1 MTLTAEL
8 PLVCSGVALALV
20 AILRALPWR
29 ERPPV
34 LALTLAVGAFGGL
47 APLLAYPFVP
57 QTDLNLRALWEW
69 SAVGGPTIQA
79 SYQLDGIGAIGAA
92 LGTAYAVACLFAA
105 TRSERSPLLPALVL
119 ANGLATIALAVTDD
133 LIASTVLLGV
143 LAAFTA
149 AAALLVAPPRAAARI
164 AAYLAFGLQGF
175 VLAALLLS
183 RFGGASFR
191 FGDIRPTAISPGIVL
206 TASIGAALFAGLYP
220 FVPWRYQRARARTH
234 EREML
239 RGLLAMPA
247 GIGASLVLLRLLG
260 VTRTDISTLGLPGV
274 DGWVRVLAAI
284 GIVASVVVVAI
295 RRRVIP
301 GRSIAVGAFL
311 LACALAYPQL
321 HWSHLV
327 LAAAVLTIAY
337 AAAVSLAH
345 PEEWEVARYDVA
357 LATLWIALALG
368 TPVSLAAALVL
379 LAGDAAV
386 AVAESVW
393 LPPHREQL
401 VLVAGSTILVAGLV
415 ALAAGALEAGDALS
429 VALAIV
435 AVAAVLALQLVHLAR
450 RAQMAAMP
458 IALEATAAATAF
470 LAATLLAIVMAPAVS
485 AGVAVTVG
493 RTFPPAAAAAPLA
506 VPALL
511 ALAVLVGTAARSVR
525 PLVPDPGPF
534 VDVLRLVVRLA
545 DPVPAGEAVFTA
557 VDWTAT
563 RLATGL
569 GFFERRAGV
578 GLAAILIVALLVWS
592 VR

>member
-8 PLVCSGVALALV
+8 PLVCSALALALV
-20 AILRALPWR
+20 ATLRALPWR
-29 ERPPV
+29 ERPAV
-34 LALTLAVGAFGGL
+34 LGLTLAIGAVGGL

-57 QTDLNLRALWEW
+57 QTNLDLHALWEW

-79 SYQLDGIGAIGAA
+79 SYRLDGIGAIGAA
-92 LGTAYAVACLFAA
+92 LGTAYAVASLFAA

-143 LAAFTA
+143 LAALTA
-149 AAALLVAPPRAAARI
+149 AAALLVTPPRAAARI
-164 AAYLAFGLQGF
+164 AAYLAFGLQAF
-175 VLAALLLS
+175 VLAALLIS

-206 TASIGAALFAGLYP
+206 AASIGAALFAGLYP
-220 FVPWRYQRARARTH
+220 FVPWRYQRARGRAT
-234 EREML
+234 ERETL

-274 DGWVRVLAAI
+274 DGSVRMLAAVAI
-284 GIVASVVVVAI
+284 LVAVAIVAV

-301 GRSIAVGAFL
+301 GRSIAVGALL
-311 LACALAYPQL
+311 LAGALAYPQIR
-321 HWSHLV
+321 WSHVV
-327 LAAAVLTIAY
+327 LAAALLTIAY

-393 LPPHREQL
+393 LPPHREHL
-401 VLVAGSTILVAGLV
+401 VLVSGSTILVAGLV
-415 ALAAGALEAGDALS
+415 ALAAGALDAGETPS
-429 VALAIV
+429 VALAVV
-435 AVAAVLALQLVHLAR
+435 AVAAVLALQLAHLAR
-450 RAQMAAMP
+450 RAQTAAMP
-458 IALEATAAATAF
+458 VALEATAAATAF
-470 LAATLLAIVMAPAVS
+470 LAATFLAVIVAPAVHT
-485 AGVAVTVG
+485 GIAVTIG
-493 RTFPPAAAAAPLA
+493 RTFPPAAASAPLA
-506 VPALL
+506 VPVLIAF
-511 ALAVLVGTAARSVR
+511 AVLVGAAVRSAR
-525 PLVPDPGPF
+525 PLVPDHGPF
-534 VDVLRLVVRLA
+534 VDVPRLVVRLA
-545 DPVPAGEAVFTA
+545 DPVPAGEAAFAA

-563 RLATGL
+563 RLAAVL

-578 GLAAILIVALLVWS
+578 GLAAVLILALLVWS

>member
-8 PLVCSGVALALV
+8 PLLCSALALALV

-29 ERPPV
+29 ERPAV
-34 LALTLAVGAFGGL
+34 LALTLAIGAFGGL

-57 QTDLNLRALWEW
+57 QTNLDLHALWEW

-79 SYQLDGIGAIGAA
+79 SYRLDGIGAIGAA
-92 LGTAYAVACLFAA
+92 LGTAYAVASLFAA

-133 LIASTVLLGV
+133 LIASAVLLGV

-164 AAYLAFGLQGF
+164 AAYLAFGLQAF
-175 VLAALLLS
+175 VLAALLVS

-206 TASIGAALFAGLYP
+206 AASIGAALFAGLYP
-220 FVPWRYQRARARTH
+220 FVPWRYQRARVRGT
-234 EREML
+234 ERETL

-274 DGWVRVLAAI
+274 DGWVRVLAAVAI
-284 GIVASVVVVAI
+284 VVSVAIVAV

-311 LACALAYPQL
+311 LAGALAYPQI

-327 LAAAVLTIAY
+327 LVAALLTIAY

-345 PEEWEVARYDVA
+345 PEEWEVVRYDVA

-379 LAGDAAV
+379 LAGDAAI

-393 LPPHREQL
+393 LPPHREHL
-401 VLVAGSTILVAGLV
+401 VLVSGSTILVAGLV

-435 AVAAVLALQLVHLAR
+435 AVAAVLALQLMHLAR
-450 RAQMAAMP
+450 RAQTAATP
-458 IALEATAAATAF
+458 VALEATAAATAF
-470 LAATLLAIVMAPAVS
+470 LAATLLAIVVAPAVN
-485 AGVAVTVG
+485 AGIAVTIG

-506 VPALL
+506 VPALI
-511 ALAVLVGTAARSVR
+511 AFAVLVGSAVRSVR
-525 PLVPDPGPF
+525 PLVPDLGPF

-545 DPVPAGEAVFTA
+545 DPVPAGEAAFAA

-563 RLATGL
+563 RLATVL

-578 GLAAILIVALLVWS
+578 GLATILIVALLVWS